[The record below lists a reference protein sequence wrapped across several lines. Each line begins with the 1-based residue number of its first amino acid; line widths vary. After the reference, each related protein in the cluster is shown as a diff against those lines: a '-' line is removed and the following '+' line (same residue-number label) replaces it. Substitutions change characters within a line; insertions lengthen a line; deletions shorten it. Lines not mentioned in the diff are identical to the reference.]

1 MERLTRKAINF
12 DLDTVKMR
20 ELGIYPKGY
29 QILKKQFKDQGFDH
43 RQGSGYVSRDKLN
56 SDLVHKV
63 VGVLIHNIPWLAKCV
78 KKIDVTDIGKQHD
91 LTRIIKNISSAA
103 SVVAPSA
110 QKPEQ
115 VNTEGELNSKDEELL
130 ARIQKSAKGTEFDR
144 LYRGEQKGEQAEK
157 QLMNF
162 LAFFSGENQEQMQR
176 IFQSSAQYNAEK
188 GAEYVAALCTQAVEK
203 GALKPSVFNVHTENR
218 NSGRFR

>member
-1 MERLTRKAINF
+1 M
-12 DLDTVKMR
+12 
-20 ELGIYPKGY
+20 
-29 QILKKQFKDQGFDH
+29 
-43 RQGSGYVSRDKLN
+43 N

-115 VNTEGELNSKDEELL
+115 VNTEGKLNSKDEELF

-162 LAFFSGENQEQMQR
+162 LAFFPERIRNRCRGYSKARRSTTQR
-176 IFQSSAQYNAEK
+176 K
-188 GAEYVAALCTQAVEK
+188 GLNMLRHFARRQ
-203 GALKPSVFNVHTENR
+203 LKRAP
-218 NSGRFR
+218 